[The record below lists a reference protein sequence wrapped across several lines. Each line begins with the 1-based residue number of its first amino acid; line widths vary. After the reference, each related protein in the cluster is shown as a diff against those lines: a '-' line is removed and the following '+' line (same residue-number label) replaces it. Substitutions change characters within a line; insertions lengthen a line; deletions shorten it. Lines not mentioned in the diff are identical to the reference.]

1 MTSHI
6 GEAPESANRPDE
18 MTLDTRVI
26 AEFGR
31 GLGGAVPEFVV
42 ALIGEFIQ
50 EAAVQVERMREA
62 GQRLDA
68 PAMKASAHGLRGSS
82 MMLGARRLARLC
94 EQLER
99 EAGQPGS
106 YARPEA
112 LLSDLDQ
119 EFVNVRY
126 ALTAELQGAGER

>member
-6 GEAPESANRPDE
+6 GEAPHGAIRPDE
-18 MTLDTRVI
+18 ITLDTRVI

-31 GLGGAVPEFVV
+31 GVGGAVPEFVA
-42 ALIGEFIQ
+42 ALIGEFIE
-50 EAAVQVERMREA
+50 EAALQVERMREA

-68 PAMKASAHGLRGSS
+68 PAMKASAHGLRGSA
-82 MMLGARRLARLC
+82 MMLGARRLALLC

-126 ALTAELQGAGER
+126 ALTAELQGAVER

>member
-1 MTSHI
+1 MTSQI
-6 GEAPESANRPDE
+6 GGAPDAVDRRDE
-18 MTLDTRVI
+18 VTLDTRVI

-42 ALIGEFIQ
+42 ALVGEFIA

-68 PAMKASAHGLRGSS
+68 PALKASAHGLRGSS
-82 MMLGARRLARLC
+82 MMLGAKRLARLC

-106 YARPEA
+106 FATPEA

-119 EFVNVRY
+119 EFVKVRD
-126 ALTAELQGAGER
+126 ALRAELQGAGER

>member
-1 MTSHI
+1 MTSHL
-6 GEAPESANRPDE
+6 GEAPHGAIRPDE
-18 MTLDTRVI
+18 ITLDTRVI

-31 GLGGAVPEFVV
+31 GVGGALPEFVA
-42 ALIGEFIQ
+42 ALIAEFIE

-82 MMLGARRLARLC
+82 MMLGARRLALLC

-106 YARPEA
+106 YVRPEA
-112 LLSDLDQ
+112 LLSDLDL
-119 EFVNVRY
+119 EFVKVRY
-126 ALTAELQGAGER
+126 ALNAELQGAGER

>member
-1 MTSHI
+1 MTSHT
-6 GEAPESANRPDE
+6 GDAPERVNPRDE
-18 MTLDTRVI
+18 ITLDTRVI

-31 GLGGAVPEFVV
+31 GLGGAVPEFVA
-42 ALIGEFIQ
+42 ALIGEFIE
-50 EAAVQVERMREA
+50 EAALQIERLREA

-68 PAMKASAHGLRGSS
+68 PAVKASAHGLRGSS
-82 MMLGARRLARLC
+82 MMLGARRLAFLC

-99 EAGQPGS
+99 AAGQPGS

-119 EFVNVRY
+119 EFVKVRY
-126 ALTAELQGAGER
+126 ALNAELQGADER

>member
-6 GEAPESANRPDE
+6 GYPPAGVDRRDE

-31 GLGGAVPEFVV
+31 GVGGAVPEFVV

-50 EAAVQVERMREA
+50 EAGVQVERMREA
-62 GQRLDA
+62 GRRLDA

-82 MMLGARRLARLC
+82 MMLGARRLALLC
-94 EQLER
+94 ERLER
-99 EAGQPGS
+99 DAGQPGS
-106 YARPEA
+106 FARPEA
-112 LLSDLDQ
+112 LLADLDQ
-119 EFVNVRY
+119 EFVKVQN
-126 ALTAELQGAGER
+126 ALRAELQGAGER

>member
-6 GEAPESANRPDE
+6 GEAPEGVNRRDE
-18 MTLDTRVI
+18 MTLDTQVI

-31 GLGGAVPEFVV
+31 GLGGAMPEFVA
-42 ALIGEFIQ
+42 ALIGEFIE
-50 EAAVQVERMREA
+50 EAAAQIERMREA

-82 MMLGARRLARLC
+82 LMLGARRLALLC

-106 YARPEA
+106 YASPDV
-112 LLSDLDQ
+112 LLADLDQ
-119 EFVNVRY
+119 EFVKVRC
-126 ALTAELQGAGER
+126 ALRAELQGAGER

>member
-6 GEAPESANRPDE
+6 GEAPACAIGPGE
-18 MTLDTRVI
+18 MTLDTQVI

-31 GLGGAVPEFVV
+31 GLGGAVPEFVA
-42 ALIGEFIQ
+42 ALIGEFIE

-82 MMLGARRLARLC
+82 MMLGARRLALLC

-106 YARPEA
+106 FAKPEA

-119 EFVNVRY
+119 EFVKVRY
-126 ALTAELQGAGER
+126 ALRAELQGAGER

>member
-6 GEAPESANRPDE
+6 GDAPESVNRRDE
-18 MTLDTRVI
+18 ITLDTRVI

-31 GLGGAVPEFVV
+31 GLGGAVPEFVA
-42 ALIGEFIQ
+42 ALIGEFIE
-50 EAAVQVERMREA
+50 EAALQVERMREA

-82 MMLGARRLARLC
+82 MMLGARRLAMLC

-106 YARPEA
+106 FARPEA

-119 EFVNVRY
+119 EFVKVRG
-126 ALTAELQGAGER
+126 ALRAELQGAGER

>member
-1 MTSHI
+1 MTSPI
-6 GEAPESANRPDE
+6 GDVPEARTRPEAV
-18 MTLDTRVI
+18 TLDTRVI

-31 GLGGAVPEFVV
+31 GLGGAVPEFVT

-68 PAMKASAHGLRGSS
+68 PALKASAHGLRGSS
-82 MMLGARRLARLC
+82 MMLGARRLASLC

-99 EAGQPGS
+99 DAGQPGQLHE
-106 YARPEA
+106 ARRAA
-112 LLSDLDQ
+112 LDLDQ
-119 EFVNVRY
+119 EFVKVRS
-126 ALTAELQGAGER
+126 ALNAELQGTGDR